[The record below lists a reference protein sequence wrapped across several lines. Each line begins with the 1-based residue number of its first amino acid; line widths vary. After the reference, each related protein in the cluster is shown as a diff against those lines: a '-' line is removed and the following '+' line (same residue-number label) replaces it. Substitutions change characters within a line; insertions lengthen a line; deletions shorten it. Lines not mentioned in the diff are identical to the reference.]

1 MGIISKIKVMRN
13 LEPLCDTLA
22 IFFSPLRNRIQFS
35 SYLRKK
41 KERKVT
47 TCSTEIA
54 RRSRN
59 VSVIAITA
67 ERVRATLQR
76 NVDDSLTRGSIS
88 SDENARATERTNDDH
103 HRDPRDTREN
113 VRPINTAR

>member
-22 IFFSPLRNRIQFS
+22 IFFYEMIVQFS